1 MSHAPT
7 RKINSNFSLRKIYK
21 YVYTCLNMKHE
32 IIKQAFKLGN
42 SAGVLLPVE
51 WNGKK
56 VSIKLI
62 DKSISQEIFE
72 ILEEKNILKNTIGIF
87 LAGSYARG
95 EETEKSD
102 IDILIITDTLDMQ
115 IKTGKYEIILVS
127 KSKFEKSIIRNLYL
141 SSLVNEAKAILNEDF
156 LKQYKIQARKILIKK
171 HLDEIKSITKINEKS
186 IEADEEMGQNVSDET
201 LYSIILRLREL
212 YLITCLKYGKKPS
225 TKEFIDAIKKLA
237 SEESYNAYLR
247 TKNDLKTKRIIPVKE
262 AKALIDAIKMHV
274 KKLEN
279 GKKN

>member
-1 MSHAPT
+1 
-7 RKINSNFSLRKIYK
+7 
-21 YVYTCLNMKHE
+21 MKHE
-32 IIKQAFKLGN
+32 VIKQAFKLGN

-127 KSKFEKSIIRNLYL
+127 KSKF
-141 SSLVNEAKAILNEDF
+141 
-156 LKQYKIQARKILIKK
+156 
-171 HLDEIKSITKINEKS
+171 
-186 IEADEEMGQNVSDET
+186 
-201 LYSIILRLREL
+201 
-212 YLITCLKYGKKPS
+212 
-225 TKEFIDAIKKLA
+225 
-237 SEESYNAYLR
+237 
-247 TKNDLKTKRIIPVKE
+247 
-262 AKALIDAIKMHV
+262 
-274 KKLEN
+274 
-279 GKKN
+279 

>member
-1 MSHAPT
+1 
-7 RKINSNFSLRKIYK
+7 
-21 YVYTCLNMKHE
+21 MKHE
-32 IIKQAFKLGN
+32 VIKQAFKLGN

-127 KSKFEKSIIRNLYL
+127 KSKFEKSIMRNLYL

-156 LKQYKIQARKILIKK
+156 LKLYKIQARKILIKK
-171 HLDEIKSITKINEKS
+171 HLNEIKSITKINEKS
-186 IEADEEMGQNVSDET
+186 IEVDKEIGENVSDEI
-201 LYSIILRLREL
+201 LYSIVLRLREL
-212 YLITCLKYGKKPS
+212 YLITCLKYGKNPS
-225 TKEFIDAIKKLA
+225 TKEFIDSIKKIA

-247 TKNDLKTKRIIPVKE
+247 IKNDLKTKKIIPVKE
-262 AKALIDAIKMHV
+262 AKALIDSIKMHI

-279 GKKN
+279 GK